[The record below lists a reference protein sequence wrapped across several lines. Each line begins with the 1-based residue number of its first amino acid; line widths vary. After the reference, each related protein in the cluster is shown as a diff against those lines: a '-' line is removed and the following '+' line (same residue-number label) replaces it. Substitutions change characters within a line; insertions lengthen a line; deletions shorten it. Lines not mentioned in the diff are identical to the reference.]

1 MTETFRL
8 LSGVSFLLSGVL
20 GMAAVVFWLQ
30 FHIPAAVGELSGR
43 AAKRA
48 VRRLR
53 EDNKAAAEQDEEIT
67 EPLDNIMII
76 HTDEVI
82 EEEGLEKN
90 EEE

>member
-1 MTETFRL
+1 MTDTFRL
-8 LSGVSFLLSGVL
+8 LSVVSFLLSGVL

-43 AAKRA
+43 AAKKS
-48 VRRLR
+48 VRRMR
-53 EDNKAAAEQDEEIT
+53 EDNRTAEEEEIT

-82 EEEGLEKN
+82 EERGLEEK
-90 EEE
+90 

>member
-1 MTETFRL
+1 MTDVFQL

-20 GMAAVVFWLQ
+20 GMAAVVLLLQ
-30 FHIPAAVGELSGR
+30 YHIPAAVGELSGR
-43 AAKRA
+43 AAKKSI
-48 VRRLR
+48 RRIR
-53 EDNKAAAEQDEEIT
+53 EDNRAAAEEDVT

-82 EEEGLEKN
+82 EEEGLETN